1 MGITYIQG
9 PICNFYGFLYIL
21 KSLNGTM
28 KYCFTLRK
36 KKTYVIKTRTYRT
49 NYQKL
54 AQGVMSV
61 VLMTG
66 RIVTKG
72 DLLEDV
78 SLKVLEVMPK

>member
-1 MGITYIQG
+1 M
-9 PICNFYGFLYIL
+9 
-21 KSLNGTM
+21 
-28 KYCFTLRK
+28 LRK
-36 KKTYVIKTRTYRT
+36 RHVPVKTRTFRT

-54 AQGVMSV
+54 VQCVMSV